1 MVQLPAEARRAY
13 SVIIM
18 VQLPAEVGM
27 AKLVR
32 NYGST
37 SSRRW
42 HILVS
47 EGS

>member
-1 MVQLPAEARRAY
+1 MVQLPAEARIAY

-18 VQLPAEVGM
+18 VQLPAEFGI

-37 SSRRW
+37 SSRSW
-42 HILVS
+42 HSIVS
-47 EGS
+47 KGS